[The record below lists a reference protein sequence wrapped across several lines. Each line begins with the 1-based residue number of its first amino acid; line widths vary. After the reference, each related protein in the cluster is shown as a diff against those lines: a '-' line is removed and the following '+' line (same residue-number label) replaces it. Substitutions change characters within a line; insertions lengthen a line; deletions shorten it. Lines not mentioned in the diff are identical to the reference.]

1 MTSLIP
7 APSSVGDP
15 NGQPF
20 VLGEDT
26 EIEAGRGAGGV
37 ARWLRTTV
45 GAATGLPLEPYTS
58 GGSRI
63 LLRITPTL
71 ADELGS
77 PEAYRLT
84 VDEHAVIID
93 GAGREGLFYG
103 AQTFRQLLGPAAFR
117 RAPVTSE
124 RTWEVPRSPSATLPD
139 SAGAASCSTWPG
151 TSCPRTECCAT
162 SI

>member
-7 APSSVGDP
+7 APSSVGGP
-15 NGQPF
+15 KGRPF
-20 VLGEDT
+20 VLDEDT
-26 EIEAGRGAGGV
+26 EIEAGRDAAGV

-58 GGSRI
+58 GVSRI

-84 VDEHAVIID
+84 VDEHAVVID
-93 GAGREGLFYG
+93 GAGRQGLFYG

-124 RTWEVPRSPSATLPD
+124 RTWEVPPVTIGDAPD

-151 TSCPRTECCAT
+151 TSRPRTECCAT

>member
-7 APSSVGDP
+7 APSSVGAP
-15 NGQPF
+15 GGRPF
-20 VLGEDT
+20 VLDEDT
-26 EIEAGRGAGGV
+26 EIEAGRGAAGV

-45 GAATGLPLEPYTS
+45 GAATGLPLEPYAS
-58 GGSRI
+58 GTSRI
-63 LLRITPTL
+63 LLRIAPSL

-84 VDEHAVIID
+84 VDEHTVVID

-117 RAPVTSE
+117 RAPVTSG
-124 RTWEVPRSPSATLPD
+124 RAWEVPPVTIGDAPD

-151 TSCPRTECCAT
+151 TSCPRTGSCAT
-162 SI
+162 ST